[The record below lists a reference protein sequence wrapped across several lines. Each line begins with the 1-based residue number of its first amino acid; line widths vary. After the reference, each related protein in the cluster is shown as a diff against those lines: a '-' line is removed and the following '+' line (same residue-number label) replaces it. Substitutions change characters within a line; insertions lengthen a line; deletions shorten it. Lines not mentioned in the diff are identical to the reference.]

1 MGKVYDVTIARY
13 GFVRVVANSDV
24 EAMQIAR
31 EEYSSD
37 EIKWS
42 DDWEP
47 TDATEAD
54 ANITEVD
61 NEQSD

>member
-1 MGKVYDVTIARY
+1 MDKVYDVTIARY
-13 GFVRVVANSDV
+13 GFVRVVADSDT
-24 EAMQIAR
+24 EAMQIVR

-37 EIKWS
+37 EISWS

-54 ANITEVD
+54 ANVTEVD

>member
-13 GFVRVVANSDV
+13 GSVRVVADNDT

-31 EEYSSD
+31 KEYSTD
-37 EIKWS
+37 EIAWS

-54 ANITEVD
+54 ANATEVD
-61 NEQSD
+61 NEQSN